1 VAIFTSVRK
10 SASADDAPARD
21 EAFVCAMRGKMAT
34 SRGRGEPTSNTLRED
49 FLRSEHYCV
58 ASLVN
63 MTLHEF
69 LGANRDDV
77 MQRWKANVRGTI
89 APEAIGPIELIDHLP
104 TFVSEIHAALRE
116 AEGLRSTGP
125 SPEDSTTAAG
135 HGEQRLRLGFSL
147 DAVVR
152 EYGALRDAIVST
164 ARDAGVQITFR
175 ELDVLSSAI
184 ISGIAQAVTE
194 YTRQRDAELLRAANE
209 HFAFVA
215 HELRNPLSS
224 AMLAFQLLKNKGLIP
239 QEERSA
245 GALERGLKNASEL
258 VDHTLKLARVASGIE
273 LRPQATTLAQLF
285 EDAEHSASTEA
296 DAKNVVL
303 RLKVNE
309 ALPERVVVDRRLIS
323 SALSNLLRNAVKYS
337 HEGGTVEVRGAITN
351 GSVTIEVEDA
361 CGGLPPGEV
370 EQAFAPFVRLDDRQS
385 GFGLGLAIAK
395 QAIDAHGGRIRV
407 QNLPEKGCIFI
418 LEFPAIAAGLQA

>member
-1 VAIFTSVRK
+1 MSPHCVG
-10 SASADDAPARD
+10 PL
-21 EAFVCAMRGKMAT
+21 
-34 SRGRGEPTSNTLRED
+34 LRAWPHNV
-49 FLRSEHYCV
+49 SC
-58 ASLVN
+58 LVN

-69 LGANRDDV
+69 LGAKLDDV
-77 MQRWKANVRGTI
+77 MHRWKANVRGTI
-89 APEAIGPIELIDHLP
+89 APEAIGPIELLDHLP
-104 TFVSEIHAALRE
+104 AFVSEIHAALRE
-116 AEGLRSTGP
+116 ADGLRSSVP
-125 SPEDSTTAAG
+125 SPEDSNTAAG

-152 EYGALRDAIVST
+152 EYGALRDAIVAT

-175 ELDVLSSAI
+175 ELDVLSNAI
-184 ISGIAQAVTE
+184 VSGIAQAVTE

-215 HELRNPLSS
+215 HELRNPLST
-224 AMLAFQLLKNKGLIP
+224 AMLAFELLKNKGLIP
-239 QEERSA
+239 KEERSA
-245 GALERGLKNASEL
+245 GALERGLKNATEL
-258 VDHTLKLARVASGIE
+258 VDHTLKLARMASGIE
-273 LRPQATTLAQLF
+273 LRPQAITLEQLF
-285 EDAEHSASTEA
+285 EDAGYSASTEA
-296 DAKNVVL
+296 DAKSVEI

-309 ALPERVVVDRRLIS
+309 GGHEPVVVDRRLIS

-337 HEGGTVEVRGAITN
+337 HAGGVVEVRGSITN
-351 GSVTIEVEDA
+351 GTVVIEVEDA

-407 QNLPEKGCIFI
+407 QNLPAKGCIFV
-418 LEFPAIAAGLQA
+418 LEFPAIIATVPS

>member
-1 VAIFTSVRK
+1 
-10 SASADDAPARD
+10 
-21 EAFVCAMRGKMAT
+21 MACL
-34 SRGRGEPTSNTLRED
+34 G
-49 FLRSEHYCV
+49 
-58 ASLVN
+58 N
-63 MTLHEF
+63 MNLHEF
-69 LGANRDDV
+69 IGAKSEDV
-77 MQRWKANVRGTI
+77 MLRWKANVRGTI
-89 APEAIGPIELIDHLP
+89 APEAIGPIELLDHLP
-104 TFVSEIHAALRE
+104 TFLSEIHAALRE
-116 AEGLRSTGP
+116 AEGLPAAGP

-147 DAVVR
+147 DSVVR

-175 ELDVLSSAI
+175 ELDVLSNAI

-224 AMLAFQLLKNKGLIP
+224 ATLAFELLKSKGLIP
-239 QEERSA
+239 IEERSA
-245 GALERGLKNASEL
+245 RALERGLKGASEL

-273 LRPQATTLAQLF
+273 LRPQPTTLEELF
-285 EDAEHSASTEA
+285 EDAEHTASAEA
-296 DAKNVVL
+296 DAKTVTVQ
-303 RLKVNE
+303 LKVHE
-309 ALPERVVVDRRLIS
+309 GMHERVYVDRRLIG

-337 HEGGTVEVRGAITN
+337 HPGGTVEVRGAISN
-351 GSVTIEVEDA
+351 GNVTIEVEDA

-370 EQAFAPFVRLDDRQS
+370 EQAFAPFVRLDERQS

-407 QNLPEKGCIFI
+407 QNLPEKGCIFV
-418 LEFPAIAAGLQA
+418 LEFPAVTSAMQS